1 MSEFAIVTD
10 QIGAT
15 SSVPRSIDD
24 IPHCV
29 VGHLN
34 EFFMERQSAIKAIS
48 PVADKAM
55 TTLTDFTINGGKRI
69 RPTFAW
75 LGWMGSL
82 QLTFS
87 DAANHPDA
95 DAVMHAVSSL
105 ELVQS
110 CALIHDD
117 IIDSSAT
124 RRGMPTI
131 HEHFKQSHSAQ
142 AWHGRGENY
151 GNAVA
156 ILIGDLALSWADDM
170 FMEAALAPIQRDRA
184 WQPWQDMRT
193 EVVCGQIMDVTA
205 EAQGDGSLRTAD
217 RVNRYK
223 TAAYTVERPLHIGA
237 ALARAPQD
245 TVNAL
250 RTFGRDIG
258 VAFQLRDDQLGV
270 FGDPD
275 VTGKPSGDDL
285 REGKRTTLLALTLNH
300 VSESDREH
308 VESSLGQPL
317 SERDVDHLRAIIK
330 KSGAYD
336 HVENQIDSLVT
347 SAVHALADARLSDD
361 AHGALRSMAISSTE
375 RRR

>member
-1 MSEFAIVTD
+1 MPRSVD
-10 QIGAT
+10 D
-15 SSVPRSIDD
+15 VPR
-24 IPHCV
+24 CV
-29 VGHLN
+29 VAHLN
-34 EFFMERQSAIKAIS
+34 EFFMARQSAMKAIS
-48 PVADKAM
+48 PVADEAM
-55 TTLTDFTINGGKRI
+55 TALTDFTINGGKRI

-82 QLTFS
+82 QLTLS
-87 DAANHPDA
+87 DAAEHPEA

-105 ELVQS
+105 ELLQS

-124 RRGMPTI
+124 RRGMPTV
-131 HEHFKQSHSAQ
+131 HEHFKQSHSAH

-170 FMEAALAPIQRDRA
+170 FMEAALPPTQRDRA

-205 EAQGDGSLRTAD
+205 EAQGDGSLRTAE

-237 ALARAPQD
+237 ALAGAPQD
-245 TVNAL
+245 TATAL

-270 FGDPD
+270 FGDPE

-285 REGKRTTLLALTLNH
+285 REGKRTTLLALTLDN
-300 VSESDREH
+300 VSESDRET

-336 HVENQIDSLVT
+336 RVEKQIDSLVT
-347 SAVHALADARLSDD
+347 SAVHALANARLSDD
-361 AHGALRSMAISSTE
+361 AHRALRSMAIFSTE